1 MTSAGSTTTLGL
13 SRTADGHELR
23 VWSRSAQHISVTVFD
38 AEDPARVLGTLPL
51 EKARGSVWR
60 VTSELFQVGRS
71 YTLSVSGP
79 NGPQHAFTPELP
91 VMDPYARGVQE
102 FDGELRAVVINSD
115 FDWADDTKPRIPL
128 DQTVVYEMHVKGF
141 SKLNTAIP
149 LELRGTYAGL
159 GHEESV
165 SYLQNLGVTSV
176 ELLPVHFFV
185 AERHLQDRGQ
195 VNYWGY
201 NSVSFFAPHAAYAT
215 KAAQSEGAD
224 AVIREFKHMVRA
236 LHSAGIEVIL
246 DVVYNHTAEE
256 GRGGPVFNLR
266 GLDNKSYY
274 RQDAR
279 GNYVDTTG
287 CGNTINYGE
296 PAAVALALDSMRYWL
311 TEMGVDGFRLDL
323 ATTLGRGKNGEYSP
337 DHPLLRAM
345 LTDPVIGAAK
355 LIAEPWDV
363 GWGGW
368 QTGNF
373 PAGFSEW
380 NDRYRDRMR
389 DFWLGDLRRER
400 SSGDAGSG
408 IGRFATRLAGSS
420 NTFSNER
427 GPLAS
432 VNFITAHDGFTLAD
446 LTAFDH
452 KHNDANGEENRDGT
466 DNNNSYN
473 HGVEGLTHEPG
484 ILADRRK
491 SIRNLLGTLL
501 LSSGVPMLCAGD
513 EYGRSQRGNNNA
525 YCQDGEMTWL
535 SWQRTP
541 EQETLFRIT
550 RRLIR
555 MRRENPALRPVHFGT
570 FGETVPNATQMDW
583 FNAKGA
589 TMSVDDW
596 NNPRERT
603 LQYLAASTPDN
614 EDFNRILLV
623 VHAHESDQNV
633 VLARHAGVTG
643 YRRIWDSALEQ
654 PPASGHA
661 AEFLPGDTI
670 MMSPRS
676 MQLFWAF

>member
-1 MTSAGSTTTLGL
+1 M
-13 SRTADGHELR
+13 
-23 VWSRSAQHISVTVFD
+23 SVSIFD
-38 AEDPARVLGTLPL
+38 ADDPSQLICTLPL
-51 EKARGSVWR
+51 EKSRGSVWS
-60 VTSELFQVGRS
+60 VDSAEFQLGRS
-71 YTLSVSGP
+71 YTLSATGP
-79 NGPQHAFTPELP
+79 RGPLHAFTPGKALI
-91 VMDPYARGVQE
+91 DPYARGIE
-102 FDGELRAVVINSD
+102 RFGDELRAVVINDD
-115 FDWADDTKPRIPL
+115 FDWAGDAKPDVPL
-128 DQTVVYEMHVKGF
+128 DHVVLYETHVKGF

-149 LELRGTYAGL
+149 LELRGSYAGL
-159 GHEESV
+159 GHDESV
-165 SYLQNLGVTSV
+165 NYLKDLGVTSV
-176 ELLPVHFFV
+176 ELLPVHCFNS
-185 AERHLQDRGQ
+185 ESHLREQGK

-201 NSVSFFAPHAAYAT
+201 NTVGFFAPHPGYASQ
-215 KAAQSEGAD
+215 AAQAEGAD
-224 AVIREFKHMVRA
+224 AIVREFKTMVRS

-266 GLDNKSYY
+266 GLDNRSYY
-274 RQDAR
+274 RQDSR
-279 GNYVDTTG
+279 GEYLDSTG
-287 CGNTINYGE
+287 CGNSINYSE
-296 PAAVALALDSMRYWL
+296 PVAVALALDSMRYWI

-323 ATTLGRGKNGEYSP
+323 ATTLGRGKTGDFSP
-337 DHPLLRAM
+337 EHPLLQAM
-345 LTDPVIGAAK
+345 LNDPIIGQAK

-400 SSGDAGSG
+400 QTGDAGSG

-420 NTFSNER
+420 NTFSQER

-432 VNFITAHDGFTLAD
+432 VNFISAHDGFTLAD
-446 LTAFDH
+446 LTAFDF
-452 KHNDANGEENRDGT
+452 KHNEANGEDNRDGS
-466 DNNNSYN
+466 DNNNSFN
-473 HGVEGLTHEPG
+473 HGVEGTTHDPG
-484 ILADRRK
+484 VLADRRK

-501 LSSGVPMLCAGD
+501 LSAGVPMLCAGD

-525 YCQDGEMTWL
+525 YCQDGELTWL

-550 RRLIR
+550 RRLLR
-555 MRRENPALRPVHFGT
+555 MRRENPALRPVNFGR
-570 FGETVPNATQMDW
+570 FGETVPNASQMDW
-583 FNAKGA
+583 YNAKGD
-589 TMSVDDW
+589 TMSADDW
-596 NNPRERT
+596 NDPSQRT
-603 LQYLAASTPDN
+603 LQYLAASTPAA

-623 VHAHESDQNV
+623 VHARETDQNV
-633 VLARHAGVTG
+633 VLARHAGVSG
-643 YRRIWDSALEQ
+643 YRRIWDSALES

-670 MMSPRS
+670 ILSPRS